1 MNINT
6 NTNTNNILPNYTTWN
21 INSWKSKSISQQPAY
36 KDKDFLTKV
45 IEEINSF
52 EGITNSNQIDELLNR
67 LSHSDVFILTL
78 GDCCEPFEESTQ
90 EITLLK
96 CAFLTLISDLLYKK
110 LNFTKEIVTIG
121 RIAGQ
126 YAKPRSSD
134 YEELDGKEY
143 LSFRGQIVNDVELSK
158 REPNPQRLIEGYKVS
173 KKVKDYINTWNQY
186 RKDYQEVLSQ
196 CKKDWNNH
204 IEQEYNI
211 GIFNKNTFFSEIFTS
226 HEGLLLDYES
236 ALTKRINNDFY
247 VLSADML
254 WIGERT
260 NQKEEAH
267 IEFFKGVKNPI
278 GIKVSSK
285 ANLTD
290 LIEKIKVLNENNQLG
305 KVLLITR
312 LGFSEDSKKT
322 FQNIVKSVK
331 DHKLNVLFICD
342 PMHGNIKK
350 KGSNKV
356 RNIRDII
363 GEIDFVV
370 DVLNENQLK
379 LNGIHLEST
388 PFDVTECIDDV
399 HVDSID
405 DLKYTSLCDPRLNFN
420 QTIDVIMKSKI

>member
-1 MNINT
+1 MNN
-6 NTNTNNILPNYTTWN
+6 NNNILKNNSIWH
-21 INSWKSKSISQQPAY
+21 IDSWKNKPISQQPAY
-36 KDKDFLTKV
+36 KDKESYTKV
-45 IEEINSF
+45 IEEIKFF
-52 EGITNSNQIDELLNR
+52 EGITSSNQIDSLLTR
-67 LSHSDVFILTL
+67 LSHSNNDFFILWL
-78 GDCCEPFEESTQ
+78 GDCCEPFEESTE

-96 CAFLTLISDLLYKK
+96 CSFFTLISDLLYKK
-110 LNFTKEIVTIG
+110 FNQTKEILTIG

-134 YEELDGKEY
+134 YEEVDRKEY
-143 LSFRGQIVNDVELSK
+143 LSFRGPNINDIQLSN
-158 REPNPQRLIEGYKVS
+158 REPNPQRLIEGYRIS
-173 KKVKDYINTWNQY
+173 QRVKGYINTWNQY
-186 RKDYQEVLSQ
+186 RKDYQEVLSLY
-196 CKKDWNNH
+196 KKDWNKH

-211 GIFNKNTFFSEIFTS
+211 GILSKNKYFSEIYSS

-236 ALTKRINNDFY
+236 ALTKKINNDFY

-260 NQKEEAH
+260 NRKEEAH

-285 ANLTD
+285 TSPSD
-290 LIEKIKVLNENNQLG
+290 LIEKIKFLNESNQFG
-305 KVLLITR
+305 RVLLITR
-312 LGFSEDSKKT
+312 LGFSEESKRCFHK
-322 FQNIVKSVK
+322 IVKEII

-350 KGSNKV
+350 KGSVKV

-370 DVLNENQLK
+370 DVLNEYQLK
-379 LNGIHLEST
+379 LNGVHLEST

-399 HVDSID
+399 HVDSIED
-405 DLKYTSLCDPRLNFN
+405 MKYTSLCDPRLNFN